1 MCKKYVCLISLV
13 LLLGMVGN
21 VSAVDR
27 NWTNTNG
34 NRLWTT
40 AANWSGSVVPT
51 SADKAGIRNQAIL
64 GPIIQ
69 SGMAAVANQIVVG
82 DYSST
87 KDTIDMT
94 GGTLTTS
101 GTNAW
106 IILGYGAANKG
117 HCSINTGIFKEI
129 LVG

>member
-1 MCKKYVCLISLV
+1 MYKNKKCICLISLV
-13 LLLGMVGN
+13 FLLGMV
-21 VSAVDR
+21 VDASAVDR
-27 NWTNTNG
+27 NWTNGNG

-69 SGMAAVANQIVVG
+69 SGMTAVANQIVVG
-82 DYSST
+82 DFSST
-87 KDTIDMT
+87 NDTITMT

-101 GTNAW
+101 GTSCR
-106 IILGYGAANKG
+106 IIQLCKKHSNG
-117 HCSINTGIFKEI
+117 C
-129 LVG
+129 